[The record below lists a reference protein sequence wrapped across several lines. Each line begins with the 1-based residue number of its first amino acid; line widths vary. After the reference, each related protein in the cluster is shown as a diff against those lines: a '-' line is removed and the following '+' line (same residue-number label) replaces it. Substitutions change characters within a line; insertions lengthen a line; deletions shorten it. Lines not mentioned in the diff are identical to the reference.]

1 MKKPLQKEQIIEL
14 GVNTPSSTQGFYV
27 DKATSDKYNL
37 KHVDDMKS
45 QR

>member
-1 MKKPLQKEQIIEL
+1 MHRRQQFQRDTIIEL

-37 KHVDDMKS
+37 K
-45 QR
+45 QC